1 MRKKSSDKDKS
12 LKAYLFLLFSLKSIK
27 KQKKENQ
34 RRKFSLS
41 EKTVTTIQIILKK
54 ICHSEIWAKFF
65 R

>member
-41 EKTVTTIQIILKK
+41 EKTVTTIQII
-54 ICHSEIWAKFF
+54 
-65 R
+65 